1 MRLSKP
7 VLSHGLEPNTS
18 IYCPRCRKAMYVTGG
33 GAFVVCCMIC
43 GARMSITRVVT
54 ASAVDTD
61 CYRLE
66 WLRHGQNQ

>member
-1 MRLSKP
+1 
-7 VLSHGLEPNTS
+7 
-18 IYCPRCRKAMYVTGG
+18 MYVAGR